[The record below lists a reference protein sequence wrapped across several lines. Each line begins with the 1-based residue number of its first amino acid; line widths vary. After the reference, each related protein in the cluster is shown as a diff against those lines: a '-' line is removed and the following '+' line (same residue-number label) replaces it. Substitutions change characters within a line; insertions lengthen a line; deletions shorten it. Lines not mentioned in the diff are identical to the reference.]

1 MADFLD
7 GLGVSQFLTTARL
20 LGIVRA
26 AVVLAIGLFIAHA
39 VSRSVVRVFRGRLDA
54 HGTKLLKR
62 FTYYSILVLVAA
74 TTLHQLGFNLGALLG
89 AIGILTVAIGFAAQ
103 TSASNLI
110 SGLFLIVERPF
121 VVGDLLDIDGRVGEV
136 LSIDLLSIKIRTF
149 DNLMLRVPNET
160 LVKSSFLNL
169 TRFPIRRLD
178 VQLSVAYKEDTE
190 KVRRILFDVAD
201 RNPICLDEPRPLF
214 IYRGYGDSGLE
225 LQFSVW
231 AKRQNFLL
239 LRNSIQE
246 EIKKAFDENG
256 IEIPFPHRSL
266 YTGSVTEPFPIRVV
280 EGAQP

>member
-1 MADFLD
+1 MTDFLD
-7 GLGVSQFLTTARL
+7 GLVGSQILTTARL

-26 AVVLAIGLFIAHA
+26 ALVLTVGLFIAHA
-39 VSRSVVRVFRGRLDA
+39 VSRSVARILRGRLDA
-54 HGTKLLKR
+54 HGTKLLGR
-62 FTYYSILVLVAA
+62 FTYYSILVLVLA
-74 TTLHQLGFNLGALLG
+74 TTLHQLGFNLAALLG
-89 AIGILTVAIGFAAQ
+89 AVGILTVAIGFAAQ

-110 SGLFLIVERPF
+110 SGLFLIAERPF
-121 VVGDLLDIDGRVGEV
+121 VVGDLLNIDGTIGEV
-136 LSIDLLSIKIRTF
+136 LSIDLLSVKIRTF
-149 DNLMLRVPNET
+149 DNLMLRVPNEK
-160 LVKSSFLNL
+160 LVKSTFLNL
-169 TRFPIRRLD
+169 TRFPIRRID
-178 VQLSVAYKEDTE
+178 VKLSVAYKEDTE

-231 AKRQNFLL
+231 AKRQNFLM
-239 LRNSIQE
+239 LRNSIHE

-280 EGAQP
+280 

>member
-1 MADFLD
+1 MAEFFD
-7 GLGVSQFLTTARL
+7 GLGVSQFLTSARL

-26 AVVLAIGLFIAHA
+26 AVVLAVGLFIAHA
-39 VSRSVVRVFRGRLDA
+39 VSRSVVRVLRGRLDA

-62 FTYYSILVLVAA
+62 FTYYSILVIVVA

-121 VVGDLLDIDGRVGEV
+121 VVGDLLNIDGTVGEV
-136 LSIDLLSIKIRTF
+136 VSIDLLSVKIRTF

-169 TRFPIRRLD
+169 TRFPIRRFD

-280 EGAQP
+280 EGA

>member
-1 MADFLD
+1 MADVFD
-7 GLGVSQFLTTARL
+7 GLGVSQFLTSARL

-26 AVVLAIGLFIAHA
+26 AVVLAVGLFIAHA
-39 VSRSVVRVFRGRLDA
+39 VSRSVVRVLRGRLDA

-62 FTYYSILVLVAA
+62 FTYYLILVIVVA

-121 VVGDLLDIDGRVGEV
+121 VVGDLLNVDGTVGEV
-136 LSIDLLSIKIRTF
+136 LSIDLLSVKIRTF

-169 TRFPIRRLD
+169 TRFPIRRFD

-190 KVRRILFDVAD
+190 KVRRILVDVAD

-280 EGAQP
+280 EGA

>member
-1 MADFLD
+1 MADFFD
-7 GLGVSQFLTTARL
+7 GLGVSQVLTSARL

-26 AVVLAIGLFIAHA
+26 AVVLAVGLFIAHA

-62 FTYYSILVLVAA
+62 FTYYSILVIVVA

-121 VVGDLLDIDGRVGEV
+121 VVGDLLNIDGTVGEV
-136 LSIDLLSIKIRTF
+136 VSIDLLSVKIRTF

-169 TRFPIRRLD
+169 TRFPIRRFD

-190 KVRRILFDVAD
+190 KVRRILVDVAD

-280 EGAQP
+280 EGA

>member
-1 MADFLD
+1 
-7 GLGVSQFLTTARL
+7 
-20 LGIVRA
+20 
-26 AVVLAIGLFIAHA
+26 
-39 VSRSVVRVFRGRLDA
+39 
-54 HGTKLLKR
+54 
-62 FTYYSILVLVAA
+62 
-74 TTLHQLGFNLGALLG
+74 
-89 AIGILTVAIGFAAQ
+89 
-103 TSASNLI
+103 
-110 SGLFLIVERPF
+110 LFLIVERPF
-121 VVGDLLDIDGRVGEV
+121 VVGDLLNIDGTVGEV
-136 LSIDLLSIKIRTF
+136 VSIDLLSVKIRTF

-160 LVKSSFLNL
+160 LIKSSFLNL
-169 TRFPIRRLD
+169 TRFPIRRFD

-190 KVRRILFDVAD
+190 KVRRILVDVAD

-280 EGAQP
+280 EGA

>member
-1 MADFLD
+1 MADFFD
-7 GLGVSQFLTTARL
+7 GLGVSQFLTSARL

-26 AVVLAIGLFIAHA
+26 AVVLAVGLFIAHA

-62 FTYYSILVLVAA
+62 FTYYSILVIVVA

-121 VVGDLLDIDGRVGEV
+121 VVGDLLNIDGTVGEV
-136 LSIDLLSIKIRTF
+136 VSIDLLSVKIRTF

-160 LVKSSFLNL
+160 LIKSSFLNL
-169 TRFPIRRLD
+169 TRFPIRRFD

-190 KVRRILFDVAD
+190 KVRRILVDVAD

-280 EGAQP
+280 EGA

>member
-26 AVVLAIGLFIAHA
+26 AVVLAIGLLIAHA

-103 TSASNLI
+103 TSVSNLI

-121 VVGDLLDIDGRVGEV
+121 VIGDLLNIDGTVGEV
-136 LSIDLLSIKIRTF
+136 LSIDLLSVKIRTF

-280 EGAQP
+280 EGA

>member
-1 MADFLD
+1 MSEFID
-7 GLGVSQFLTTARL
+7 GLGISHLLTTARL
-20 LGIVRA
+20 VGLVRA
-26 AVVLAIGLFIAHA
+26 ALVLVVGLVIAHS
-39 VSRSVVRVFRGRLDA
+39 VSRSLVRVLRGRLDA
-54 HGTKLLKR
+54 HGMRLLRR
-62 FTYYSILVLVAA
+62 FTYYSILLLVFA
-74 TTLHQLGFNLGALLG
+74 TTLHQLGFNLAALLG
-89 AIGILTVAIGFAAQ
+89 AVGILSVAIGFAAQ

-110 SGLFLIVERPF
+110 SGLFLIAERPF
-121 VVGDLLDIDGRVGEV
+121 IVGDLLDIDGRVGEV
-136 LSIDLLSIKIRTF
+136 LSVDLLSVKLRTF

-178 VQLSVAYKEDTE
+178 VQLGVAYKEDTA

-201 RNPICLDEPRPLF
+201 RNPICLDEPNPLF
-214 IYRGYGDSGLE
+214 IYKGYGDSALE
-225 LQFSVW
+225 IQFSVW

-280 EGAQP
+280 EGA

>member
-1 MADFLD
+1 MADFFD
-7 GLGVSQFLTTARL
+7 GLGVSQFLTSARL

-26 AVVLAIGLFIAHA
+26 AVVLAVGLFIAHA

-62 FTYYSILVLVAA
+62 FTYYSILVIVVA

-121 VVGDLLDIDGRVGEV
+121 VVGDLLNIDGTVGEV
-136 LSIDLLSIKIRTF
+136 VSIDLLSVKIRTF

-169 TRFPIRRLD
+169 TRFPIRRFD

-280 EGAQP
+280 EGA